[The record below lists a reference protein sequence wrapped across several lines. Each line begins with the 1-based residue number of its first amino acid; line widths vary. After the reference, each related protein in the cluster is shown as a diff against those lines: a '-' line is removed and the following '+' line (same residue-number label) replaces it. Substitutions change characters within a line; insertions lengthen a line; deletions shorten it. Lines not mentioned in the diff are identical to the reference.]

1 MAAILRRL
9 LRSKNHHGE
18 RGRDKNKNIRLSASV
33 DCAMGSGGGT
43 GAGKDAGVGGGGGG
57 GVPGVPPVTRD
68 ANGNNNSRILAA
80 GLEQADAENG
90 NVGGGVNANVVGPNK
105 NMRAKSLDRGT
116 SADYNANRR
125 ASTGRVPPLDNVKMP
140 TREHALQVRSRRLM
154 RELQEVRKHKDGVFE
169 VDLVEDNLYEWNVK
183 LYKVDPDSEFYQ
195 DMQEVGTEFVLL
207 NLTFP
212 ENFPFSPPF
221 MRVLTPK
228 IENGYVMD
236 GGAIC
241 MELLTPKGWSSAY
254 TVEAIILQFS
264 ASLVKG
270 RGRINRKTKKKD
282 TYTRSHAEASFRNV
296 VKTHEKYGWVTPPAG
311 DG

>member
-33 DCAMGSGGGT
+33 DCAMGSGT
-43 GAGKDAGVGGGGGG
+43 GAGSKDVAGGGGGGG
-57 GVPGVPPVTRD
+57 GVPVVAPVSRD
-68 ANGNNNSRILAA
+68 ANGNNNSRFLP
-80 GLEQADAENG
+80 GNLEQADAENG
-90 NVGGGVNANVVGPNK
+90 NVNANAINVAVGPNK

-125 ASTGRVPPLDNVKMP
+125 ASTGRVPLDNVKMP

-195 DMQEVGTEFVLL
+195 DMQEMGTEFVLL

-270 RGRINRKTKKKD
+270 KGRINRKTKKKD